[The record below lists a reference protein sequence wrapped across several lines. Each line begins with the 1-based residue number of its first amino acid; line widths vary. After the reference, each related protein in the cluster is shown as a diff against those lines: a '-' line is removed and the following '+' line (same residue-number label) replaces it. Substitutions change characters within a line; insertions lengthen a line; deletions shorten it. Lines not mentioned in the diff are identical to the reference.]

1 MFAFRH
7 TCMSTMNRICRDS
20 ISSLMWISWK
30 SESKSV
36 ASFKLIS
43 CCIFNWK
50 FAGWNP
56 YFSKVCWTFFTLRC
70 SFQISKVDRGVATE
84 ASLILCIDAQSLK
97 LKGMTPMID
106 ILVPVA
112 WWQEIYLST
121 IQINTFGLIT
131 VGIISDHF
139 LSWCLM
145 LLVQCPPCDWA
156 LSSCKCV
163 YS

>member
-1 MFAFRH
+1 
-7 TCMSTMNRICRDS
+7 MNRICRDS

-112 WWQEIYLST
+112 WQEIYLST
-121 IQINTFGLIT
+121 IQIYTFGLPYAHHYNPLLIRNR
-131 VGIISDHF
+131 
-139 LSWCLM
+139 SWILTIHKAKA
-145 LLVQCPPCDWA
+145 QCVELKLRWQF
-156 LSSCKCV
+156 CV
-163 YS
+163 HTSTCHEIYF